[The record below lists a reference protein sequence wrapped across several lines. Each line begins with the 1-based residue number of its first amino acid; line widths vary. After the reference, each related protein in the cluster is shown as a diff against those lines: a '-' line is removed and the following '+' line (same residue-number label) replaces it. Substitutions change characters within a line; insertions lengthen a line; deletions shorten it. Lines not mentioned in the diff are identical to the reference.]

1 MSELDILACGAHP
14 DDVELGAGG
23 SLARH
28 SALGYRVGI
37 LDLTRGELANN
48 GTAEERDGEA
58 RAAGR
63 VLGVSVRLN
72 LGLPD
77 RGIRPTEA
85 AIAAAVAVIRKYR
98 PRVLLVPYGRD
109 AHPDHRAAYVLLEEA
124 RFSAALSKLEGDH
137 PPYRVPV
144 LLQYFI
150 NNDEPPDVIVPT
162 EGYMERKME
171 AIRAHRSQFLYEP
184 GRVRTPLNDGSLLR
198 KIVARDRYFGSLI
211 GSESAEGF
219 LWGAPRRTEDLLDL
233 VDKGGR

>member
-1 MSELDILACGAHP
+1 MSGLDILACGAHP

-28 SALGYRVGI
+28 AALGYRVGI
-37 LDLTRGELANN
+37 LDLTRGEMANN

-58 RAAGR
+58 KHAGEI
-63 VLGVSVRLN
+63 LDVSVRLN

-77 RGIRPTEA
+77 RGIRLTDEA
-85 AIAAAVAVIRKYR
+85 LAKVVAVIRKYR
-98 PRVLLVPYGRD
+98 PRVLLVPYSRD
-109 AHPDHRAAYVLLEEA
+109 THPDHRAAYVLLEEA
-124 RFSAALSKLEGDH
+124 KFSAALAKFEGDH

-150 NNDEPPDVIVPT
+150 NNDERPDVVVPT
-162 EGYMERKME
+162 EGYIERKMA

-184 GRVRTPLNDGSLLR
+184 GRLRTPLNDGSLLR

-219 LWGAPRRTEDLLDL
+219 LWGAPRRTEDLLGL
-233 VDKGGR
+233 VYKGGS